1 MKKILKA
8 ETPSERRNRSRDLVA
23 KLVAERTEMF
33 TIFCR
38 LAGVDAYSSEAHSPR
53 SNKATQKLLQEFCQ
67 ILVDYIAAGHFALY
81 ERIADGTERRGNV
94 LTLAEKHYARIAE
107 TAESALAFNDKY
119 DCGDHCEALTDLHQD
134 LDKLGKELAERI
146 ELEDKLINAFG

>member
-1 MKKILKA
+1 MKKIQNA
-8 ETPSERRNRSRDLVA
+8 ETPTERRNRSRDLVA
-23 KLVAERTEMF
+23 KMVAERTEMF
-33 TIFCR
+33 AIFCR
-38 LAGVDAYSSEAHSPR
+38 LAGVDPYASDAGSHK
-53 SNKATQKLLQEFCQ
+53 SNKSVQKLLQEFCQ

-81 ERIADGTERRGNV
+81 ERIADGTERRNDV
-94 LTLAEKHYARIAE
+94 LALAEKHYPRIAE

>member
-1 MKKILKA
+1 MKKIQNA
-8 ETPSERRNRSRDLVA
+8 ETPAERRNRSRDLVA
-23 KLVAERTEMF
+23 KMVAERTEMF
-33 TIFCR
+33 AIFCR
-38 LAGVDAYSSEAHSPR
+38 LAGVDPYASETKAPT
-53 SNKATQKLLQEFCQ
+53 NKATQKLLQEFCQ

-146 ELEDKLINAFG
+146 ELEDKLINALG